1 MGRTRVQDVKHV
13 RPPSQLHASFLV
25 ACLISAFL
33 LRCTAAVAQ
42 STPIRAPTLTRTPT
56 LTGTPTTTS
65 TPTSTRTPTST
76 PMPLVADANCDG
88 RGTAADFC
96 AAIMVSVDA
105 SKFPGCRGAES
116 FRGRP
121 LFDRDFIPI
130 LADIF
135 STFAAPWTPT
145 PSPSPTIT
153 RTPNGTNTPTR
164 TARPTPS
171 ATASATATVTPSS
184 TPTPT
189 PTDTS
194 VPTPTPSQTVTRTA
208 TTTRTATATPT
219 PTGIA
224 YQLAGDWVANWTG
237 QICYLAGQPFTSLQ
251 ATTYRIT
258 ALDGQLD
265 VTIVNGARIGAG
277 LPLDSS
283 LTVHTTY
290 RALDSRVC
298 LVTGVLEQYA
308 FDYTFTFHANGT
320 GSAIAHWT
328 YGFNTNCAVCEVTD
342 TATLY
347 RVALPH

>member
-1 MGRTRVQDVKHV
+1 
-13 RPPSQLHASFLV
+13 
-25 ACLISAFL
+25 
-33 LRCTAAVAQ
+33 
-42 STPIRAPTLTRTPT
+42 
-56 LTGTPTTTS
+56 
-65 TPTSTRTPTST
+65 
-76 PMPLVADANCDG
+76 MPLIADANCDG

-96 AAIMVSVDA
+96 AAIMASVDA
-105 SKFPGCRGAES
+105 SKFPACRGADS
-116 FRGRP
+116 FRGRL
-121 LFDRDFIPI
+121 LFERDFIPI

-153 RTPNGTNTPTR
+153 RTPNGTKTPTR

-194 VPTPTPSQTVTRTA
+194 VPTLTPSQTVTRTA

-224 YQLAGDWVANWTG
+224 YQLSGDWVANWTG
-237 QICYLAGQPFTSLQ
+237 QICFLAGQPFNRLQ
-251 ATTYRIT
+251 DTRYRIT

-265 VTIVNGARIGAG
+265 VTIVDGARIGAG
-277 LPLDSS
+277 LPLDGN

-290 RALDSRVC
+290 RVLDQQVC

-308 FDYTFTFHANGT
+308 FDYTFTFRTNGT
-320 GSAIAHWT
+320 GTAIAHWT

-342 TATLY
+342 TATLH
-347 RVALPH
+347 RVAGPK